1 LPNIDKI
8 IKDLK
13 NRKVFKSA
21 AIYLATAFVF
31 LQAAQLIIPA
41 LLIPSWTFRL
51 LVVVAIL
58 GFPAVLIFSWIYDI
72 TPAPEDKEPG
82 SQDGQETE
90 SISDTSVKV
99 SPSTKNIILIST
111 LLGIIFYTNIL
122 PLLQDLVNADRS
134 FKTAVLTP
142 GKRLYTKYEHP
153 DNVSDNIRM
162 IKHYLFKGD
171 ERNNHEALTLAEELI
186 FDDYTQADY
195 YAYRGKIYFQFYEM
209 NKERHGH
216 LLLQSKEDFIR
227 AIDLA
232 NMNREPAVISYLHLA
247 SIHLIQEN
255 VDDAYSM
262 IKKAMQT
269 DKTYPDV
276 KIVLKAINK
285 RRILGPKEKT
295 S

>member
-142 GKRLYTKYEHP
+142 EQKLYTKYEHP
-153 DNVSDNIRM
+153 KEVLETIRLIDNNISRR
-162 IKHYLFKGD
+162 D
-171 ERNNHEALTLAEELI
+171 EGNTLEAFTLAEMLI
-186 FDDYTQADY
+186 IDDSTQADF
-195 YAYRGKIYFQFYEM
+195 YAYRGRIYFQFYEL
-209 NKERHGH
+209 NKEKSGH

-232 NMNREPAVISYLHLA
+232 NMNRDPAVITCLYLA
-247 SIHLIQEN
+247 SIYLIEDN
-255 VDDAYSM
+255 IDDAYTM
-262 IKKAMQT
+262 IKKAMRI
-269 DKTYPDV
+269 DKKYPDV
-276 KIVLKAINK
+276 KDKLKEINK
-285 RRILGPKEKT
+285 RRILGREKT